1 MNTNRIPAKNNIGKV
16 DPVNPNA
23 NDASPAAFVIVS
35 KYIVL
40 KKQYLI
46 PSSPDENN
54 IARKLTTIE
63 IKVIVKTTKILAK
76 NIVIL
81 EDSLHLVKNKLS
93 FWVIILSLKI
103 IVKEKRNISFLL
115 Q

>member
-1 MNTNRIPAKNNIGKV
+1 MNINRIPAKNKIGKV

-23 NDASPAAFVIVS
+23 NDVSPAAFVIAS

-46 PSSPDENN
+46 PSSPDVNN
-54 IARKLTTIE
+54 IARKLTVIE
-63 IKVIVKTTKILAK
+63 INVIAKTTKILEK

-81 EDSLHLVKNKLS
+81 EDSLHLVKNSLS
-93 FWVIILSLKI
+93 F
-103 IVKEKRNISFLL
+103 
-115 Q
+115 